1 MKTMLAEKKT
11 CLSHGSRFLG
21 SMELLP
27 LLRLILTIYIE
38 KLLFNSGR
46 SGFRKSSSCKH
57 GTCRREKSSNKSSG
71 HRIFLCHLQK
81 RRLPVHHLHTE
92 GTHLRLRRGEN
103 SIWQLLLVI
112 LWRVIWGNSHIRCT
126 SDEWRHTHGL
136 PIVHHPRSPKARDRG
151 HPPRGAA
158 CGLGGHPK
166 PAI

>member
-46 SGFRKSSSCKH
+46 SGFRKSSSC
-57 GTCRREKSSNKSSG
+57 RREKSSNKSSG

-92 GTHLRLRRGEN
+92 GTHLRLRRGEH
-103 SIWQLLLVI
+103 SLL
-112 LWRVIWGNSHIRCT
+112 
-126 SDEWRHTHGL
+126 
-136 PIVHHPRSPKARDRG
+136 
-151 HPPRGAA
+151 
-158 CGLGGHPK
+158 
-166 PAI
+166 